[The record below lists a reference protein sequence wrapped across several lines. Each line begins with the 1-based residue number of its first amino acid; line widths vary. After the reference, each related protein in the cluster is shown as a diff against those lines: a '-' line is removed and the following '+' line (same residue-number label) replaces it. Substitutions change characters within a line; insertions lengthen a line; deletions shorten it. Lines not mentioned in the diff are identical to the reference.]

1 MGQGWV
7 RKEAMILRCSWI
19 KLCSTA
25 LLQPLG
31 SIGCEATLTAWLHPV
46 SKLEE
51 EIGVPLTI
59 NLCTINLC
67 TPQQLTGNLSSHK
80 QMQLYTL
87 KDEFII
93 LRTLSFQGTVVCS

>member
-51 EIGVPLTI
+51 EIGVPLAI
-59 NLCTINLC
+59 NLIIWIRI
-67 TPQQLTGNLSSHK
+67 SSIYVY
-80 QMQLYTL
+80 QGVYTSATHW
-87 KDEFII
+87 EFVITQTNAAI
-93 LRTLSFQGTVVCS
+93 HT